1 MRMVRLWGKGGAL
14 GMNSSL
20 ARKSSCTVSVAAVFF
35 FAFAS
40 VSRAQQVP
48 NQTQMGL
55 STSTL
60 ADPLH
65 GNDVES
71 QAERDQ
77 DAAYKV
83 FLKQQ
88 EPAKKIQLGTDF
100 VQRYPKSPLAERVDV
115 GMMDVYRAQ
124 QDWKDV
130 YQWADNA
137 LALQPDDVD
146 VLTTV
151 GWTIPHVYSPDDPN
165 ADHDLNKAETYAKHA
180 LDVMA
185 KMPKPPDLTDAQFEA
200 AKAKR
205 TFQAHSALGLVYFR
219 REDYA
224 DSAEE
229 LELSTKGNPAQ
240 DATDLFVLGVD
251 LQNLNRYRE
260 AEDAFGGCSQI
271 AGPLQNQC
279 KQSAVTAK
287 AQAMQSKTN

>member
-1 MRMVRLWGKGGAL
+1 
-14 GMNSSL
+14 
-20 ARKSSCTVSVAAVFF
+20 
-35 FAFAS
+35 
-40 VSRAQQVP
+40 
-48 NQTQMGL
+48 MGL